1 MDEVSAIP
9 ARLRK
14 ALLVAVWVVPP
25 AASFAQPQGA
35 SGAVSGVVLDASGAP
50 VPGASVEVVNAAL
63 GIRRSATTNNTG
75 VFGISNLAPD
85 GGYSVTVTKSGFA
98 QWVASRIEILLGQD
112 VFLNAKLDLPQ
123 VPTRIEVEGSPIV

>member
-63 GIRRSATTNNTG
+63 GVRRGATTSNNG
-75 VFGISNLAPD
+75 VFGIGNLTP
-85 GGYSVTVTKSGFA
+85 GRGYTVTISKSGFA
-98 QWVASRIEILLGQD
+98 EWEASRMEILLGQD
-112 VFLNAKLDLPQ
+112 AFLNAKL
-123 VPTRIEVEGSPIV
+123 